1 MSIHAKNTRFITCTF
16 KKKTM
21 LKIGV
26 VGAGHFGRFHIQ
38 SILQIPGYTLSGFY
52 DIDPKRSEEIA
63 NEFGIKPYPDYPS
76 LLDDI
81 DVIDIVVPT
90 VSHFECARIAI
101 KKQKHVF
108 LEKPL
113 TATFHEAE
121 DLLKLANEAQI
132 KAQAG
137 HIERFNPAFM
147 AARPY
152 INNPMFIEI
161 HRLSEFTPRSTDVSV
176 IFNLMIHDI
185 DIVLSVVKSNI
196 KRVHASG
203 VKVVTDSTDIANARL
218 EFDNG
223 CVANITSSRISTG
236 NMRRM
241 RFFQKDTYINV
252 DCLNKRAE
260 ILRLKN
266 GGGIEL
272 TGLTDD
278 ILNAEDAD
286 NFISEELDINLNNA
300 IKVELEMFYN
310 AISGN
315 SEVPVSFEDGY
326 NALKIATEI
335 SDKINK
341 AL

>member
-1 MSIHAKNTRFITCTF
+1 
-16 KKKTM
+16 M

-38 SILQIPGYTLSGFY
+38 SILQIPDFTLSGFF
-52 DIDPKRSEEIA
+52 DINKERSDFIA
-63 NEFGIKPYPDYPS
+63 SEFGIRAFPDYAT
-76 LLDDI
+76 LLKES

-90 VSHFECARIAI
+90 VSHFECAKEAI
-101 KKQKHVF
+101 RQQKHVF
-108 LEKPL
+108 VEKPL
-113 TATFHEAE
+113 TASLQEARK
-121 DLLKLANEAQI
+121 LLELAQEAQI
-132 KAQAG
+132 KAQTG

-161 HRLSEFTPRSTDVSV
+161 HRLAEFTPRSTDVSV
-176 IFNLMIHDI
+176 IHNLMIHDI

-196 KRVHASG
+196 KKIHASG

-223 CVANITSSRISTG
+223 CVANITSSRISTT

-241 RFFQKDTYINV
+241 RFFQKNMYINA

-260 ILRLKN
+260 IIRMKD
-266 GGGIEL
+266 GGEIEL
-272 TGLTDD
+272 TGIT
-278 ILNAEDAD
+278 E
-286 NFISEELDINLNNA
+286 NFVTNGNFESETLEVQMNNA
-300 IKVELEMFYN
+300 IKVELEEFYK

-315 SEVPVSFEDGY
+315 SDVPVSFEDGY
-326 NALKIATEI
+326 NALKVASII
-335 SDKINK
+335 SEKIESI
-341 AL
+341 L